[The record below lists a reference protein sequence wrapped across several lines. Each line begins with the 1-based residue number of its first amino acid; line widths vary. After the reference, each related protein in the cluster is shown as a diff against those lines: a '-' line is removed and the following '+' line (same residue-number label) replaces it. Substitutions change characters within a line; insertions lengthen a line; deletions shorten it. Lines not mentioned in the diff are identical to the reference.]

1 MAGLSIGLSMALPG
15 ARLSGGLGRFGAM
28 NTIAFVPGSREL
40 LVRPCVEGE
49 VAPGL
54 LLRLQGCGWP
64 VSAQVYGADGEGV
77 PGQGQGMTV
86 RGQLVE
92 LIDALPLLAAVDT
105 EEAEEP
111 LDLQLW
117 RQVARLALLVVE
129 RGLVSPR
136 LWRRGG
142 RWEARWRAVLVDPV
156 LRAEVARLRGLLVP
170 QVAVLAAGLGRGGS
184 GATASGRLVYQ
195 VLDACV
201 DTLVREA
208 SRRGALVRLGQWA
221 SGSWE
226 QQLVRALGDD
236 RASVFFDGHSDGAH
250 AADVEAVAAELNA
263 WAEQWE
269 QDQAGQVGRS
279 LSLLASPVMWQ
290 APESLA
296 QVLRRLLHPAAQL
309 AAGLAA
315 GRPAPR
321 MLPVSSWQPASTSAR
336 GRVARMAGVAGR
348 QLATRA
354 A

>member
-1 MAGLSIGLSMALPG
+1 MAGLSIGLSMALHG
-15 ARLSGGLGRFGAM
+15 ARLSGGLGRFWGM

-64 VSAQVYGADGEGV
+64 VSAQVYGADGEGAQ
-77 PGQGQGMTV
+77 GQGQGMTV

-92 LIDALPLLAAVDT
+92 LIDALPLLAAMDP

-136 LWRRGG
+136 LRRRGS

-170 QVAVLAAGLGRGGS
+170 QVAVLAAGLGSGGS
-184 GATASGRLVYQ
+184 GATATGRLVYQ

-236 RASVFFDGHSDGAH
+236 RASVYFDGCGDGPQ
-250 AADVEAVAAELNA
+250 VEAMAAELNA

>member
-1 MAGLSIGLSMALPG
+1 M
-15 ARLSGGLGRFGAM
+15 
-28 NTIAFVPGSREL
+28 
-40 LVRPCVEGE
+40 
-49 VAPGL
+49 
-54 LLRLQGCGWP
+54 
-64 VSAQVYGADGEGV
+64 
-77 PGQGQGMTV
+77 
-86 RGQLVE
+86 
-92 LIDALPLLAAVDT
+92 
-105 EEAEEP
+105 
-111 LDLQLW
+111 
-117 RQVARLALLVVE
+117 
-129 RGLVSPR
+129 
-136 LWRRGG
+136 
-142 RWEARWRAVLVDPV
+142 
-156 LRAEVARLRGLLVP
+156 ARLRGLLVP
-170 QVAVLAAGLGRGGS
+170 QVAVLAAGLGSGGS
-184 GATASGRLVYQ
+184 GATATGRLVYQ

-236 RASVFFDGHSDGAH
+236 RASVFFDGCGDGPQ
-250 AADVEAVAAELNA
+250 VEAMAAELNA

-336 GRVARMAGVAGR
+336 GRVARMAGVSGGPGR

>member
-1 MAGLSIGLSMALPG
+1 MIGNLIKKI
-15 ARLSGGLGRFGAM
+15 FG
-28 NTIAFVPGSREL
+28 TSHEREL
-40 LVRPCVEGE
+40 K
-49 VAPGL
+49 
-54 LLRLQGCGWP
+54 RLQPLVARINQLEEIWKKK
-64 VSAQVYGADGEGV
+64 SDAELRD
-77 PGQGQGMTV
+77 MTV
-86 RGQLVE
+86 QFWERLDNGEPHENL
-92 LIDALPLLAAVDT
+92 LP
-105 EEAEEP
+105 EAF
-111 LDLQLW
+111 
-117 RQVARLALLVVE
+117 
-129 RGLVSPR
+129 
-136 LWRRGG
+136 
-142 RWEARWRAVLVDPV
+142 
-156 LRAEVARLRGLLVP
+156 
-170 QVAVLAAGLGRGGS
+170 
-184 GATASGRLVYQ
+184 AT
-195 VLDACV
+195 
-201 DTLVREA
+201 VREA

-236 RASVFFDGHSDGAH
+236 RASVYFDGCGDGPQ
-250 AADVEAVAAELNA
+250 VEAMAAELNA

-269 QDQAGQVGRS
+269 QDQAGQVGKS

>member
-1 MAGLSIGLSMALPG
+1 MLSEPQDWPLGHSGALP
-15 ARLSGGLGRFGAM
+15 
-28 NTIAFVPGSREL
+28 
-40 LVRPCVEGE
+40 
-49 VAPGL
+49 
-54 LLRLQGCGWP
+54 
-64 VSAQVYGADGEGV
+64 AQ
-77 PGQGQGMTV
+77 
-86 RGQLVE
+86 
-92 LIDALPLLAAVDT
+92 ALFC
-105 EEAEEP
+105 
-111 LDLQLW
+111 
-117 RQVARLALLVVE
+117 
-129 RGLVSPR
+129 SSYM
-136 LWRRGG
+136 
-142 RWEARWRAVLVDPV
+142 
-156 LRAEVARLRGLLVP
+156 
-170 QVAVLAAGLGRGGS
+170 VAVLAAGLGSGGS
-184 GATASGRLVYQ
+184 GATATGRLVYQ

-236 RASVFFDGHSDGAH
+236 RASVFFDGCGDGPQ
-250 AADVEAVAAELNA
+250 VEAMAAELNA

-336 GRVARMAGVAGR
+336 GRVARMAGVPGVPGR

>member
-1 MAGLSIGLSMALPG
+1 M
-15 ARLSGGLGRFGAM
+15 
-28 NTIAFVPGSREL
+28 
-40 LVRPCVEGE
+40 
-49 VAPGL
+49 
-54 LLRLQGCGWP
+54 
-64 VSAQVYGADGEGV
+64 
-77 PGQGQGMTV
+77 
-86 RGQLVE
+86 
-92 LIDALPLLAAVDT
+92 
-105 EEAEEP
+105 
-111 LDLQLW
+111 
-117 RQVARLALLVVE
+117 
-129 RGLVSPR
+129 
-136 LWRRGG
+136 
-142 RWEARWRAVLVDPV
+142 LVDPV

-170 QVAVLAAGLGRGGS
+170 QVAVLAAGLGSGGS
-184 GATASGRLVYQ
+184 GATATGRLVYQ

-236 RASVFFDGHSDGAH
+236 RASVFFDGCGDGPQ
-250 AADVEAVAAELNA
+250 VEAMAAELNA

-336 GRVARMAGVAGR
+336 GRVARMAGVSGGPGR